1 MCAQLDLEVI
11 CKGSKKE
18 GRPFNLSEFWD
29 SLLKNLS
36 KKTLMFE
43 HYNLVDL
50 MEWGVVIF

>member
-18 GRPFNLSEFWD
+18 GRPFNLREFWD

-43 HYNLVDL
+43 HYNLLDL
-50 MEWGVVIF
+50 ME